1 MERFQGLG
9 PRKMMVGMIDQDT
22 WVSMRLLH
30 GRQGKSKSWLAQE
43 FGLSRNTVAKYL
55 RDPEAPSYRIVKARE
70 RPIFNKWEEHVRTIL
85 EEDRNAPRKQKHT
98 ANRVYQR
105 LVNEYGYTG
114 SARTVRYVVAEIK
127 NKPSKSVFLPLQF
140 EAGKDAQVDFG
151 ESYAD
156 IAGVRTKIYSFE
168 MRLNYSRKKFAMA
181 VRALNMESFME
192 AHVQAFEFFKGV
204 PSRLTYDNL
213 GLAVVKVG
221 KGKQR
226 VLTKKFKELM
236 GFYTFEANFCTP
248 GKEGA
253 HEKGGIEGSIGFSR
267 RNWMVPVPKVESIEE
282 LNGRLLVYCQEDGNR
297 TVAGQTEQIEEAFVK
312 ERPLL
317 LKLPQRRFDAGTAR
331 NCVIADGYQTVVY
344 DGNRYSVPSKYVG
357 RLLRVRAYLDKLVF
371 STNVEV
377 IAEHKR
383 SYEKEGYLLKPEHY
397 LEQLE
402 RKPHAVPYARP
413 LLQAE
418 WPNGYW
424 DYYRRL
430 VEERGASEGGWH
442 FIRILK
448 CHMEQGAACTL
459 EAVAETV
466 ALGLV
471 SADAVLQIVDQQKFK
486 QEHQAEVLD
495 LSLHPSLSEYT
506 VELGCTL
513 QYQILLRGKENEQ
526 CVA

>member
-1 MERFQGLG
+1 
-9 PRKMMVGMIDQDT
+9 MVGMLDHET
-22 WVSMRLLH
+22 WVSIRLLH
-30 GRQGKSKSWLAQE
+30 VRQGKSKSWLAKE

-55 RDPEAPSYRIVKARE
+55 KVPEAPSYRIVQARE
-70 RPIFNKWEEHVRTIL
+70 RPVFSKWEEHVRAIL
-85 EEDRNAPRKQKHT
+85 KEDQNAPRKQKHT

-114 SARTVRYVVAEIK
+114 SARTVRYVVAEIR
-127 NKPSKSVFLPLQF
+127 NKPSKSTFLPLQF
-140 EAGKDAQVDFG
+140 EPGKDAQVDFG
-151 ESYAD
+151 ESYAE
-156 IAGVRTKIYSFE
+156 IAGVLTKVYSFE

-192 AHVQAFEFFKGV
+192 AHVQAFEFFQGI

-213 GLAVVKVG
+213 SLAVVKVG

-226 VLTKKFKELM
+226 TLTKKFKELM

-267 RNWMVPVPKVESIEE
+267 RNWMVPVPKVASIEE

-297 TVAGQTEQIEEAFVK
+297 TVSGQEERIEEAFIK

-317 LKLPQRRFDAGTAR
+317 LKLPQRRFDASTPR
-331 NCVIADGYQTVVY
+331 QCVIADTYQTVVY

-357 RLLRVRAYLDKLVF
+357 RPLRVRAYLGKLVF
-371 STNVEV
+371 STNTEV
-377 IAEHKR
+377 IAEHER
-383 SYEKEGYLLKPEHY
+383 SYEKEKYVLKPEHY
-397 LEQLE
+397 LDQLE

-413 LLQAE
+413 LLQAQ

-430 VEERGASEGGWH
+430 VEERGPSEGGWH

-448 CHMEQGAACTL
+448 CHMQNGASCTSAAIAETL
-459 EAVAETV
+459 ES
-466 ALGLV
+466 GLV
-471 SADAVLQIVDQQKFK
+471 SADAVLQIVDRQKFR
-486 QEHQAEVLD
+486 QEHQAEILD
-495 LSLHPSLSEYT
+495 LSLHPTLNTYA
-506 VELGCTL
+506 VELGSTL
-513 QYQILLRGKENEQ
+513 QYQILLGERENEQ